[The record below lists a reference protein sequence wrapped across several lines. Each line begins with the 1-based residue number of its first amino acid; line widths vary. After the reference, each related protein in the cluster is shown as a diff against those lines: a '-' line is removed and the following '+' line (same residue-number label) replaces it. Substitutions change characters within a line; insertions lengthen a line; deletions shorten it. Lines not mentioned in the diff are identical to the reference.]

1 MRARV
6 GLPMVKSRS
15 TNMTS
20 TIGDKISYSLP
31 ASRPNGILSILFAPL
46 YFCLYFCTEPQKTR
60 GNRVPR
66 PFCFSLYRW
75 TSVCLIKSWLK
86 SSYLEKLRFNVPTSL
101 VLKAAILRVALSI
114 AIKRY
119 DKLPYK
125 QDFILIIRSCR
136 IFFMHIFIVIEV
148 CSLIQIGRHIPIL
161 FLRSWVSKRRAQGGI
176 RTKAALSWR
185 PFGNKRL
192 NIKGRRQSRG
202 GKTS

>member
-136 IFFMHIFIVIEV
+136 IFFYAYFH
-148 CSLIQIGRHIPIL
+148 CD
-161 FLRSWVSKRRAQGGI
+161 RSVQPDTN
-176 RTKAALSWR
+176 RTAYSDSFFALMS
-185 PFGNKRL
+185 FEA
-192 NIKGRRQSRG
+192 
-202 GKTS
+202 